1 MAALEGG
8 VAAVAASCGQAAQF
22 MAIAAICRAGDNI
35 LSSSYLY
42 GGVCLSPCT
51 SLCLLPANFKSCR
64 LGRHTTSSKVRH
76 FSGADPAQT
85 YLIDAST
92 VFLKKFNIGVKFVNS
107 QAPEEFTAAIDENT
121 KAIYVESIGNPK
133 NTVAPLREL
142 ADVRPF
148 TASNPYVEHW

>member
-42 GGVCLSPCT
+42 GGVGLS
-51 SLCLLPANFKSCR
+51 SFDLVSIAVNFTSCR
-64 LGRHTTSSKVRH
+64 LGRHTTSLKVRQL
-76 FSGADPAQT
+76 SVVDPAQN
-85 YLIDAST
+85 YLMDASK

-107 QAPEEFTAAIDENT
+107 QLPEEFAAAIDENT

-142 ADVRPF
+142 ADVR
-148 TASNPYVEHW
+148 TLTNSNSYAESR